1 MTDVILEEFTI
12 ADFETFKSW
21 ITEERMLAQFAG
33 PIFSFPIQ
41 DSELVAYL
49 NRPEINPFKVVLR
62 SIKKS
67 IGHCELNFGHQV
79 PRLSRILVGE
89 KSMRGKGFGEQIV
102 REMTRKLFQDSSVKV
117 VDLNVFDFNSAA
129 IRCYEKVGFSI
140 NPITTEPLRFEG
152 ETWTRLNMILTRRHF
167 SQ

>member
-1 MTDVILEEFTI
+1 M
-12 ADFETFKSW
+12 
-21 ITEERMLAQFAG
+21 
-33 PIFSFPIQ
+33 
-41 DSELVAYL
+41 
-49 NRPEINPFKVVLR
+49 
-62 SIKKS
+62 
-67 IGHCELNFGHQV
+67 